1 MLPQSLDYAKLG
13 SAGAVLLLWIVLL
26 LCGIAQ
32 LSP

>member
-1 MLPQSLDYAKLG
+1 MVLHPIDYAKAA

-26 LCGIAQ
+26 VCGIAQ